1 MRGKIG
7 EIVSIAGGANL
18 CRSAVRECSAIAK
31 ACGHRPSGRFIEQ
44 QSFYNYCIISCLY
57 WWRRRESNSCG
68 LLITRKLL
76 IL

>member
-7 EIVSIAGGANL
+7 EIVSIAGGRL
-18 CRSAVRECSAIAK
+18 MSFCSSRMLSD
-31 ACGHRPSGRFIEQ
+31 CEGLRPSTIRPFIEQ